1 MDFFYSQII
10 RLLSSFLFLT
20 FFLKIGVKD
29 RLLIPFILLLVI
41 ADGFDLYYLHPYVI
55 EAYSVIKMMAF
66 SILCVMLVAKLK
78 FQKLGNTITLLFLVV
93 IAINI
98 LIGYKAVTET
108 ANVLEYT
115 QTLSI
120 QVYWIIC
127 VLSCALAAKYYFLN
141 DTKKAVYFSSF
152 TFLFVFTDL
161 SGFVANFFN
170 ADLFFFTER
179 ILYFLGFMC
188 LGYYVFFNKEEKI
201 IS

>member
-29 RLLIPFILLLVI
+29 RLLLLFMTLLVI

-66 SILCVMLVAKLK
+66 SILCVLLSAKLK

-98 LIGYKAVTET
+98 LIGYKAVRET
-108 ANVLEYT
+108 TNVLDYT
-115 QTLSI
+115 QILSI
-120 QVYWIIC
+120 QAYWVIC
-127 VLSCALAAKYYFLN
+127 ILSCALAAKYYFLN
-141 DTKKAVYFSSF
+141 ESKKAVYFSGF

-161 SGFVANFFN
+161 SGFIANFFE
-170 ADLFFFTER
+170 ADLFFFIER
-179 ILYFLGFMC
+179 ILYFLGFLC
-188 LGYYVFFNKEEKI
+188 LGYYVFFNKQEQI
-201 IS
+201 LS